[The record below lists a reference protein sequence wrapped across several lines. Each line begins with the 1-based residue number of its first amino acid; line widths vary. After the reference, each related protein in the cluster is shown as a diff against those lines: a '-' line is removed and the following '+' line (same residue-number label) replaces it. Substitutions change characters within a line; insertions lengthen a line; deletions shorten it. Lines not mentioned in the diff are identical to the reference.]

1 MNKKIL
7 LNNSYNLLK
16 YLYMR
21 FALALCG
28 IVAAVEA
35 RRGGGGRSSSSSSSR
50 SGRSTRRSSSGTT
63 TTTTVVV
70 GAEGHGIYNPDAAYV
85 DEGYYY
91 AYDAPEQTNGTLDII
106 DGIKE
111 LGDGLQ
117 EIADSFYE
125 NPEAFLNSIREP
137 IVAQC
142 WSDVQKDKEF
152 MEQAQT
158 ELEGWWNRETMSVPT
173 LSVLNL
179 Q

>member
-1 MNKKIL
+1 
-7 LNNSYNLLK
+7 
-16 YLYMR
+16 MR
-21 FALALCG
+21 FALALCS

-35 RRGGGGRSSSSSSSR
+35 RRGGGGGRSSSRSSSSR
-50 SGRSTRRSSSGTT
+50 SSRSRTSSRSGTT

-70 GAEGHGIYNPDAAYV
+70 GADGHGIYNPDAAYE
-85 DEGYYY
+85 DYSYYSTS
-91 AYDAPEQTNGTLDII
+91 EQTNGTLDII

-158 ELEGWWNRETMSVPT
+158 ELEEWWNRETISVPT

-179 Q
+179 QELENGRWADV

>member
-1 MNKKIL
+1 
-7 LNNSYNLLK
+7 
-16 YLYMR
+16 MR

-35 RRGGGGRSSSSSSSR
+35 RRGGSRGGSGGRSSRRSSNAA
-50 SGRSTRRSSSGTT
+50 TRRSSSGGSSTYT
-63 TTTTVVV
+63 SSY
-70 GAEGHGIYNPDAAYV
+70 YNTDTSYG
-85 DEGYYY
+85 DYGYYSY
-91 AYDAPEQTNGTLDII
+91 GTPIAPEQTNGTIDII

-152 MEQAQT
+152 MEQA
-158 ELEGWWNRETMSVPT
+158 
-173 LSVLNL
+173 
-179 Q
+179 